1 MKLKLHHWILIILFL
16 STLGL
21 RLFFAFQ
28 TPYFSSDNAYF
39 TLRQVEY
46 LSNNEGPIFE
56 DSLSYGGRTFVFQPL
71 FHYILAFFSIFF
83 PAAWVAKVLPNIF
96 ASSLVFIS
104 FLIAFKLTESRKIGI
119 FTAVISAFIPIF
131 FAGTI
136 NSISVFSFILP
147 LMAFMIYCLFC
158 VRENRSFA
166 VYFVI
171 CALLISLAHFSS
183 LLFALGLVFYLV
195 LIKIERMHDNRAELE
210 LILFSIFLM
219 TLIHMMVF
227 RSSFVLYGPAIIWQ
241 NIPIKVISE
250 YFLGITIL
258 GAIYKIGSVPF
269 IDGIYITYRYI
280 FKKRNH
286 YLYLLIG
293 FVLAS
298 ALLIYFKLVSLDIGL
313 MFVGF
318 ILVLLFAQSLR
329 LLTIYIKKTRFA
341 SYENTIIGWTFV
353 IFVLTSIVPSILLA
367 SEEVNAA
374 ISQDEVDALEWIRDN
389 TDPSS
394 KIVSLPSEGHYV
406 AYFAK
411 RQNVMDSN
419 FMMIPNINALY
430 DDVISIYKTPIETEA
445 IALLNKH
452 GIDYVYLSP
461 SAKESI
467 ELTELSYVSDEDC
480 FELVYDTS
488 VKIYRS
494 LCSLS

>member
-1 MKLKLHHWILIILFL
+1 MKLKFHHWVLIILFL

-46 LSNNEGPIFE
+46 LSNNQEPVFE

-83 PAAWVAKVLPNIF
+83 PAVWVAKILPNIF

-136 NSISVFSFILP
+136 NSISVFSFVLP

-158 VRENRSFA
+158 VRENKSFA
-166 VYFVI
+166 IYFVI
-171 CALLISLAHFSS
+171 CALIISLTHSFS

-195 LIKIERMHDNRAELE
+195 LIKIEQMHDNRAELE
-210 LILFSIFLM
+210 LILFSVFLI
-219 TLIHMMVF
+219 TLIHMMIF
-227 RSSFVLYGPAIIWQ
+227 RNSFVLYGPSVIWQ

-280 FKKRNH
+280 FKKKNH

-298 ALLIYFKLVSLDIGL
+298 ALLIYFKLFSLNIGL

-318 ILVLLFAQSLR
+318 ILVLLFAQSLKIF
-329 LLTIYIKKTRFA
+329 TVYIKKTRFTK
-341 SYENTIIGWTFV
+341 YENAIIGWTFV
-353 IFVLTSIVPSILLA
+353 IFVLTSIVPSFLLA
-367 SEEVNAA
+367 SEEVSSA
-374 ISQDEVDALEWIRDN
+374 ISQDEVNALEWIRDN
-389 TDPSS
+389 TDSS
-394 KIVSLPSEGHYV
+394 SRIVSLPSEGHYIT
-406 AYFAK
+406 YFAK

-419 FMMIPNINALY
+419 FMMIPNINSLY
-430 DDVISIYKTPIETEA
+430 DDTLSIYITPVETEA

-452 GIDYVYLSP
+452 EIGYIYFSP
-461 SAKESI
+461 STKTS
-467 ELTELSYVSDEDC
+467 LGLNELSYVSDEYC
-480 FELVYDTS
+480 FELVYNTS
-488 VKIYRS
+488 VKIYKS
-494 LCSLS
+494 VCSLK